1 MEKRYLTLP
10 ETAELL
16 SIPEKSLRA
25 MVAPSSQNKF
35 KINGQ
40 MVKPA
45 RINKRLRFDRKEIEN
60 LMASN

>member
-1 MEKRYLTLP
+1 MEKKYLTLP

-25 MVAPSSQNKF
+25 MVAPSSQNKL

-40 MVKPA
+40 IVRPS
-45 RINKRLRFDRKEIEN
+45 RINRRLRFDRVKIEK